1 MSSFRFEQHGAVGKL
16 ILLGDADSEPGS
28 DFPSSLRA
36 AVRQAYANDIRIL
49 HLTSASGNIAVADD
63 LGAIGDKG
71 SKFLEAFAAD
81 ILASIRLIEE
91 LPVPTVASV
100 AGMAL
105 GGGFELLLAF
115 DFLVVAESA
124 MLVLPEVSVGCIPMA
139 GGVQR
144 LADRVGKTLATRFVL
159 LSEPIFG
166 KIAVDLGIATHSAP
180 DGKLEEISDE
190 LVRHLATGPT
200 LAYGKARTLIHTWAT
215 GGVAAA
221 DIISTRLGAGI
232 LDTKDG
238 AEGMAIAVAAVR
250 KHEPIPKIQFAGK

>member
-1 MSSFRFEQHGAVGKL
+1 MSSFRFEQDGAVGKL
-16 ILLGDADSEPGS
+16 ILLGDAASEPGA

-36 AVRQAYANDIRIL
+36 AVHQAQASDIRVL
-49 HLTSASGNIAVADD
+49 HLTSASGNFAVADD
-63 LGAIGDKG
+63 LGSIGDKG

-81 ILASIRLIEE
+81 IFASFRAIEE
-91 LPVPTVASV
+91 LPIPTVASV

-115 DFLVVAESA
+115 DFLVLAESA
-124 MLVLPEVSVGCIPMA
+124 MLVLPEVSAGGLPLA

-144 LADRVGKTLATRFVL
+144 LAERVGRARATRLVL

-166 KIAVDLGIATHSAP
+166 KSAVDLGVATHLAP
-180 DGKLEEISDE
+180 DGELDQVADT
-190 LVRHLATGPT
+190 LVRDLSNGPT
-200 LAYGKARTLIHTWAT
+200 LSYGKATALLRAWSS
-215 GGVAAA
+215 GGVSAA
-221 DIISTRLGAGI
+221 DLITTQLGAGL

-250 KHEPIPKIQFAGK
+250 KHEPIPKITFSGR